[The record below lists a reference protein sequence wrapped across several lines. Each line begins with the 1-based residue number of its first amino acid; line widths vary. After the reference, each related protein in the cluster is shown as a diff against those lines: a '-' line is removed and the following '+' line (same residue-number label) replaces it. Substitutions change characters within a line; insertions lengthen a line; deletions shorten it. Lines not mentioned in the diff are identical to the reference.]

1 MNNTSDNQNPPSRTP
16 SENPPLRMPSEN
28 PPLRMP
34 SENPPLRM
42 PSARITAAL
51 AAATLAIGVALG
63 AAIGPAP
70 SSSFALG
77 RLLPLLPALSPH
89 ASASPT
95 ATAVQPPPV
104 APQATPAATSESRPA
119 TKALSAPPATSA
131 ATTST
136 GPSETSAPSSAP
148 PTSTVPKRTL
158 APVTHVWLIEL
169 SGSSFAEAI
178 KQPSA
183 APYIDAQ
190 AVPAGTL
197 LSGWSG
203 LDGSAF
209 AGGAALLSSTP
220 PLADLRSVL
229 DTIVQPPCPEGAAG
243 AQCVAGT
250 PGGLAAA
257 DEFLKATA
265 PTITANAA
273 YRESGLIV
281 VTFATV
287 ADATATGL
295 PAGASTATLTAEPPA
310 GVLLISPFA
319 KAGAKPSSAFDPI
332 SPKQSIEKLLR
343 P

>member
-1 MNNTSDNQNPPSRTP
+1 MPAESPSGTP
-16 SENPPLRMPSEN
+16 SPRMPGKS
-28 PPLRMP
+28 PPRI
-34 SENPPLRM
+34 

-51 AAATLAIGVALG
+51 AAAMLAIGVAVG

-77 RLLPLLPALSPH
+77 QLLPLLPTLTAHPSESSSP
-89 ASASPT
+89 A
-95 ATAVQPPPV
+95 AVQPPPV
-104 APQATPAATSESRPA
+104 SRQATPAAASESSA
-119 TKALSAPPATSA
+119 TTKASSAPTTTSVA
-131 ATTST
+131 ATPTST
-136 GPSETSAPSSAP
+136 SGTSAPSTT
-148 PTSTVPKRTL
+148 PTSTAPKKTKL

-169 SGSSFAEAI
+169 SGSTFATALT
-178 KQPSA
+178 QPSA
-183 APYIDAQ
+183 APYTDTQ

-209 AGGAALLSSTP
+209 AGDAALLSGTP

-250 PGGLAAA
+250 PGGLTAA
-257 DEFLKATA
+257 DEFLKATV

-287 ADATATGL
+287 ASATATGL
-295 PAGASTATLTAEPPA
+295 PAGASAATLTAEPPV

-319 KAGAKPSSAFDPI
+319 AAGARSSSAFDPT

-343 P
+343 Q